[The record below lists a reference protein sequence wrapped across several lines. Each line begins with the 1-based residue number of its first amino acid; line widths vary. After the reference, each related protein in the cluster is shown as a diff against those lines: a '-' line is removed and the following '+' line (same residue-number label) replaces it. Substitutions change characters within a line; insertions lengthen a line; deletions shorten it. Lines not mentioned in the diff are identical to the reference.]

1 MRALVTRGLLLSP
14 LVCAALVFGP
24 AGTAAAVDTHHE
36 PVGRSAERSTANA
49 DALLEQLDAVDQAD
63 RGGVLT
69 PLLDAASASTQRAD
83 GRLDAA
89 EAAGLAQAVRTA
101 NTTVQDRLKAVD
113 ATSVNT
119 TGSVIEHRAAVPSVD
134 PVSDAVATVQS
145 TVDALLKALTSL
157 DLSSV
162 LGAVTG
168 LLSSVVG
175 VVTGLLGGGLPALP
189 SLPAAGSLPTAP

>member
-69 PLLDAASASTQRAD
+69 PLLDAASAITQRAD